1 MVQKKDSKRRRIG
14 RVINYSM
21 PIISLVIGV
30 AVLMG
35 TGIVLATLV
44 TYSIVMAVCCGLAY
58 VGLALTKTQGTLIA
72 LPISPEKS
80 VEDEPTPAS
89 ISATIPTKIDLQ
101 VMQHLAAAQD
111 ISSKLQAS
119 LVTLGNTN
127 GQRTMAAEQM
137 QKHLQALQK
146 QVIIITDGISKLRAF
161 NQEVV
166 NTDKTVITDLENLG
180 TTWQAD
186 RDNNQQLIQAMV
198 AMDQDV
204 QSIVK
209 IVSLINDIA
218 EQTNLLALNASI
230 EAARAGEAGRGFAIV
245 AEEVRDLAEQSGQSA
260 KSITA
265 IMEAIRSKSEYMVGA
280 LNESYS
286 GSTKRT
292 TTLDGVATNLKDIL
306 VKTDA
311 LAAEMVTV
319 DEGLTQMTDINNTII
334 KKTSEFNAREEGQVT
349 AKLTQV
355 TKGLAEINAKLAVVE
370 ASQDN

>member
-1 MVQKKDSKRRRIG
+1 MVQKKDSKRRQIG

-89 ISATIPTKIDLQ
+89 ISATTPTKIDLQ

-209 IVSLINDIA
+209 IVSLINDVA

>member
-209 IVSLINDIA
+209 IVSLINDVA

>member
-1 MVQKKDSKRRRIG
+1 MVQKKDSKRRQIG

-35 TGIVLATLV
+35 KGIAFATLV

-209 IVSLINDIA
+209 IVSLINDVA

>member
-1 MVQKKDSKRRRIG
+1 MVQKKDSKRRQIG
-14 RVINYSM
+14 RIINYSM

-209 IVSLINDIA
+209 IVSLINDVA